1 MIQYKL
7 FNPGPANTSDRVKNS
22 VIECGDVCPREIE
35 TGDLMKEI
43 SERVKFLLT
52 TNPDQFECALF
63 TTSGTGAIES
73 VISSLPL
80 DANVLNVING
90 SYGNRIADML
100 SVYKISHENVDFA
113 EGEID
118 LSLVED
124 VLGAKQFTHI
134 SFIHC
139 ETTTGI
145 INDLRA
151 ISKLAKKYNCKII
164 VDAMSSA
171 FTYPIDMEKDGIE
184 FLCCSSNKLVQGLPG
199 IGIVLAD
206 KKEIS
211 SCHNRTV
218 YLDLKTQIEV
228 FRKTNQMRFTPAVQI
243 LYSLREALLE
253 LEEEGITNRYKRYEK
268 LNNIIREN
276 LESLGLKALIP
287 KEKNSIVITSFIE
300 PIGFDFYSF
309 HGFLKSNGYVIYPG
323 KIESNNTFRLSNI
336 GELTEEDV
344 YNFINSVKTY
354 FNVRV
359 ISY

>member
-22 VIECGDVCPREIE
+22 VIECGDVCPRELE
-35 TGDLMKEI
+35 TGNLMKEI
-43 SERVKFLLT
+43 SERIKFLLT
-52 TNPDQFECALF
+52 TNPDQFECVLF
-63 TTSGTGAIES
+63 TSSGTGAVES
-73 VISSLPL
+73 VISSLPEN
-80 DANVLNVING
+80 ANVLNIVNG

-113 EGEID
+113 EGTID

-124 VLGAKQFTHI
+124 VLSAKEFTHI

-151 ISKLAKKYNCKII
+151 ISKLAKKYNCKIV

-171 FTYPIDMEKDGIE
+171 FAYPIDMEKDGIE

-199 IGIVLAD
+199 IGIVLVD

-211 SCHNRTV
+211 DCFNRTV
-218 YLDLKTQIEV
+218 YLDLKSQIES

-243 LYSLREALLE
+243 LYSLREALCE
-253 LEEEGITNRYKRYEK
+253 LEEEGISNRFKRYEN
-268 LNNIIREN
+268 LNVIIREQ
-276 LESLGLKALIP
+276 LEDLGLRALIK
-287 KEKNSIVITSFIE
+287 KELNSIVITSFIE
-300 PIGFDFYSF
+300 PVGFDFHSF
-309 HGFLKSNGYVIYPG
+309 HGFLKSKGFVIYPG
-323 KIESNNTFRLSNI
+323 KVNSNNTFRLSNI

-344 YNFINSVKTY
+344 NNFINSVKTY
-354 FNVRV
+354 FNVRQL
-359 ISY
+359 SY